1 MFIKAISI
9 TVILF
14 LCLGVSW
21 GESSTAYE
29 QIRILEAELS
39 LAQGPDCYLVVDVG
53 AKKIYL
59 KAKGVVLREWEIRK
73 ARKWGIPLAL
83 EPLALKK
90 KSALF
95 PPKREKIRPHEA
107 KSESDAFE
115 LEALEINDMP
125 KSFTMNLDGNISL
138 YIRPHNEGL
147 FSKMAGIPHL
157 VKWYVWC
164 PLRTVFLS
172 LKKDSFHALDLVLAS
187 ELEAQ
192 SFYWVVLEG
201 KKIVIF
207 SLENKTK

>member
-1 MFIKAISI
+1 MFIKGISL
-9 TVILF
+9 TVVLY

-21 GESSTAYE
+21 GESPTTYV

-39 LAQGPDCYLVVDVG
+39 LAKGRDCYLLVDLE

-59 KAKGVVLREWEIRK
+59 KAKGVVLHEWEVRK
-73 ARKWGIPLAL
+73 ARKWGIPFAL
-83 EPLALKK
+83 ESVALKK

-95 PPKREKIRPHEA
+95 SPKREKIRPNEA
-107 KSESDAFE
+107 KGKSVAFE
-115 LEALEINDMP
+115 LKALEVSDMP
-125 KSFTMNLDGNISL
+125 KSFAMNLDGNIFL
-138 YIRPHNEGL
+138 YIRPHNEDL
-147 FSKMAGIPHL
+147 FSKIAGIPHL

-192 SFYWVVLEG
+192 SFYWGSPEG
-201 KKIVIF
+201 KKIIIF
-207 SLENKTK
+207 SLEN

>member
-1 MFIKAISI
+1 MFIKGISL
-9 TVILF
+9 TVILY

-21 GESSTAYE
+21 REAPTTYE
-29 QIRILEAELS
+29 QTRILEAELS
-39 LAQGPDCYLVVDVG
+39 LAKGRDCYLLVDIG

-59 KAKGVVLREWEIRK
+59 KAKGVVLHEWEIRK
-73 ARKWGIPLAL
+73 ARKWGIPFAL
-83 EPLALKK
+83 EPVALKK

-95 PPKREKIRPHEA
+95 SPKRAKIRPHEA
-107 KSESDAFE
+107 KSESGAFE
-115 LEALEINDMP
+115 LEALEVNDMP
-125 KSFTMNLDGNISL
+125 KSFTMNLDRNISL
-138 YIRPHNEGL
+138 YIRPHNEDL
-147 FSKMAGIPHL
+147 FSKIEGIPHL

-172 LKKDSFHALDLVLAS
+172 LKKDSFHALNLELAS

-192 SFYWVVLEG
+192 SFYWVVPEG